1 MALARSAAQLCA
13 ATPQMQRRS
22 ARARRAR
29 HIAAD
34 TGQTKHG
41 AQCRRLHHVCRFSY
55 AGTDP
60 WEPVLQ
66 LRRSDMKR
74 RQSKVRFAL
83 CGSGLSPDLIL
94 SKPLLGISPFT
105 RRGRTPQRLRCS
117 PFPFNRGNC
126 GPATKRSVCTCAA
139 LLCAVLLA
147 APLLQHLVAPA
158 EPARLPW
165 PELNPRSQWR
175 RRTRNCQEQPS
186 PVRPAAMAST
196 TEALMAAISQMVGT
210 VGYDAVIVCTSNP
223 AQEAYWQRRLEATRG
238 QACPRSGAL

>member
-1 MALARSAAQLCA
+1 MALARCAAQLCA
-13 ATPQMQRRS
+13 PTPQLQRRS

-41 AQCRRLHHVCRFSY
+41 AQRRPPHHLCMSKGGWKGARRRHMKAAHEGGKCR
-55 AGTDP
+55 GT
-60 WEPVLQ
+60 VS
-66 LRRSDMKR
+66 RRG
-74 RQSKVRFAL
+74 L
-83 CGSGLSPDLIL
+83 CEGWPRIL

-105 RRGRTPQRLRCS
+105 RRGRTPPRLRCS
-117 PFPFNRGNC
+117 PCPFNRGNC
-126 GPATKRSVCTCAA
+126 SPATKRSVCTCAA
-139 LLCAVLLA
+139 LLCAAVFFA